1 MLSVLLKKI
10 WQVLPVLVLVS
21 LGSFFLLELVPG
33 DPAATVL
40 GPGASPAEY
49 AAVRDRLGLNEPV
62 VERYTSWVGGVA
74 TGDLGQSIF
83 PPNRDVTDLITQR
96 LPVTIEI
103 ALLSM
108 ILTLLIAI
116 PLAMRTAYRPN
127 DGLDRI
133 ATTGAFAALATP
145 PFLAGLLFVFFAVFN
160 PGIVKVGLLAVG
172 VVLAYYLGV
181 NALRRVR
188 RCPPGPARTKAIM
201 FGIAGLLVP
210 LVIFGLLARYLPSF
224 PRQGYA
230 RITDE
235 GLRKNLKSVA
245 LPVFT
250 LTLTECAVSLRIL
263 RRDLI
268 DTLGEDFILAAR
280 AKGMPAWRIL
290 LKDALRPSLF
300 SLITI
305 MSVTLGRLIGG
316 SVIVETIFNLPG
328 MGRLMVESI
337 TSKDYP
343 VVQACVLIIGVIY
356 VLSSAFVDVAYNYL
370 DPRVRRA

>member
-1 MLSVLLKKI
+1 MLSVLLKKV

-33 DPAATVL
+33 DPAASVL
-40 GPGASPAEY
+40 GPGAAPEEY
-49 AAVRDRLGLNEPV
+49 AAVRERLGLNEPV
-62 VERYTSWVGGVA
+62 VERYASWVTGVA
-74 TGDLGQSIF
+74 TGDLGESIF
-83 PPNRDVTDLITQR
+83 PPNRSVGDLIWQR

-108 ILTLLIAI
+108 VLTLVIAI

-127 DGLDRI
+127 DGLDRL

-172 VVLAYYLGV
+172 VVLAYFLGV
-181 NALRRVR
+181 SALRKVR
-188 RCPPGPARTKAIM
+188 ANPAGPARTKAIAV
-201 FGIAGLLVP
+201 GLAGLLLP
-210 LVIFGLLARYLPSF
+210 LAAFGLLALFLPSF

-230 RITDE
+230 RLTDE
-235 GLRKNLKSVA
+235 GLRENLKSVA

-250 LTLTECAVSLRIL
+250 LTLTECAVSLRVL

-370 DPRVRRA
+370 DPRVRRV